1 MAEKRQH
8 RRFKKRYTVR
18 FGTTDLTKSGITG
31 DISKGGAFILT
42 RDLIPLDTR
51 VHLQVQLDAKNF
63 VLFEGIVQR
72 HRKVPP
78 ELRQMDPG
86 GFGVRFLYPGEVVAD
101 IVNKD
106 TTTFEPH
113 YATVDL
119 LRRRLRAGA
128 ADGRRVHLHGQA
140 AAHPGQGRPRPVHR
154 LRRSH
159 GGAGGHGGA
168 HHPAPGHQ
176 PRGRL
181 RHVQRQ
187 EVAGGEPQALHG
199 AQGLPGEAAAP
210 QAEARRREA
219 HRAKIS
225 DRSAAEPASVEEH
238 AQLPTPPPL
247 SPSASSTSLLLSL
260 MIAAGPRPP
269 TARCAASWAH
279 CSWPPSAA
287 HVPEAAVRQLQLHPA
302 LGPVAV
308 ARLEGGLGGV
318 DVGDVRRVRVEVEVR
333 VDGHLLGGHRR
344 EEARYG
350 CA

>member
-1 MAEKRQH
+1 M
-8 RRFKKRYTVR
+8 
-18 FGTTDLTKSGITG
+18 
-31 DISKGGAFILT
+31 
-42 RDLIPLDTR
+42 
-51 VHLQVQLDAKNF
+51 QLDAKNF

-106 TTTFEPH
+106 TTTFELH

-119 LRRRLRAGA
+119 LRAAYERELRMGGAFIFTDKPLRIQDKVVLALCIDYAGATVEQEATVVHITLPQGTNRAGVSVMFNDKKSLEASLKPYMELKALPEKQRRLRRRRGGA
-128 ADGRRVHLHGQA
+128 RPTGRRSATGA
-140 AAHPGQGRPRPVHR
+140 PRSPPR
-154 LRRSH
+154 WRST
-159 GGAGGHGGA
+159 
-168 HHPAPGHQ
+168 
-176 PRGRL
+176 
-181 RHVQRQ
+181 
-187 EVAGGEPQALHG
+187 
-199 AQGLPGEAAAP
+199 
-210 QAEARRREA
+210 
-219 HRAKIS
+219 
-225 DRSAAEPASVEEH
+225 RSA
-238 AQLPTPPPL
+238 PPPL

-269 TARCAASWAH
+269 TARCAAAG
-279 CSWPPSAA
+279 PIAQRPVRQG

-344 EEARYG
+344 EEAREVRVRLEQQRLVG
-350 CA
+350 RGDDESWILHEARGVEGRAAWIESMALR

>member
-106 TTTFEPH
+106 TTTFELH

-119 LRRRLRAGA
+119 LRAAYERELRMGGAFIFTDKPLRIQDKVVLALCIDYSGATVEQEATVVHITLPQGTNRAGVSVMFNDKKSLEA
-128 ADGRRVHLHGQA
+128 SLK
-140 AAHPGQGRPRPVHR
+140 PYME
-154 LRRSH
+154 LK
-159 GGAGGHGGA
+159 
-168 HHPAPGHQ
+168 
-176 PRGRL
+176 
-181 RHVQRQ
+181 
-187 EVAGGEPQALHG
+187 AL
-199 AQGLPGEAAAP
+199 
-210 QAEARRREA
+210 
-219 HRAKIS
+219 
-225 DRSAAEPASVEEH
+225 
-238 AQLPTPPPL
+238 
-247 SPSASSTSLLLSL
+247 
-260 MIAAGPRPP
+260 
-269 TARCAASWAH
+269 
-279 CSWPPSAA
+279 
-287 HVPEAAVRQLQLHPA
+287 PEK
-302 LGPVAV
+302 
-308 ARLEGGLGGV
+308 
-318 DVGDVRRVRVEVEVR
+318 
-333 VDGHLLGGHRR
+333 
-344 EEARYG
+344 
-350 CA
+350 